1 MRGMPITRVMPLLLV
16 LGALLAPAPVQAQG
30 CSMCYTAAAAQS
42 EQGKAALNLAIL
54 VLLLPAVAIFSG
66 VFWVAY
72 RHRDWWAED
81 VPAGSRDSR
90 ARRSPLLPVS
100 LPPGNLPL
108 AKGTH

>member
-1 MRGMPITRVMPLLLV
+1 MPITRVMPLLLV
-16 LGALLAPAPVQAQG
+16 LGALLAPATVQAQG

-72 RHRDWWAED
+72 RHRDWWVEEN
-81 VPAGSRDSR
+81 VPTRSGASLTRQ
-90 ARRSPLLPVS
+90 SPLLPVS
-100 LPPGNLPL
+100 LPPGNKEPL
-108 AKGTH
+108 FHV